1 LKTILECYILHVHG
15 SPIEEVDFSH
25 RLLDIT
31 YLDELE
37 RRVRRFMGMIKS

>member
-25 RLLDIT
+25 RLLVFT
-31 YLDELE
+31 LDEL
-37 RRVRRFMGMIKS
+37 